1 MTAVLE
7 RLAASQEAMAA
18 AQQTAPQKQAEAI
31 QKLRDPSS
39 PVASGVSVFNPRGD
53 LLPDYKFP
61 TLVCEIHAP
70 HKIHPNYHGLDR
82 EEVELCNL
90 LIAQGQAEY
99 MIELVDGTKTKLTV
113 QLIKNDVNGKVEKAR
128 FVTGWTEEKKG
139 LYPAMRVF
147 LREMLGPKADT
158 VMSMKTEVRLIEA
171 GELAVSR

>member
-7 RLAASQEAMAA
+7 RLAKAQEDLADI
-18 AQQTAPQKQAEAI
+18 QKTAPQKQAEAI

-39 PVASGVSVFNPRGD
+39 PVCNGVSVFNPRGD
-53 LLPDYKFP
+53 LLPDYKMP
-61 TLVCEIHAP
+61 RLVCEIHAP

-147 LREMLGPKADT
+147 LREMLGSKADK